1 MINWADY
8 PNFSKAEFD
17 CKETGQNQMQKRFV
31 DVLQAIRTEFGK
43 PMTISSGYRDP
54 SHSAERNKPNPG
66 AHTFGCAADIAVS
79 GGDAMRLIAIAYKH
93 GIRRIGVSQKGSGRF
108 LHFDMAEQHGFPS
121 PALWSY

>member
-8 PNFSKAEFD
+8 PNFTKAEFD
-17 CKETGQNQMQKRFV
+17 CKETGKNEMQKRFV

-43 PMTISSGYRDP
+43 PMAISSGYRDQ
-54 SHSAERNKPNPG
+54 SHPAERNKSTPG
-66 AHTFGCAADIAVS
+66 AHTYGCAADVAVS
-79 GGDAMRLIAIAYKH
+79 GGDAQHLMYLAYKH

-108 LHFDMAEQHGFPS
+108 LHFDMAEHHGFPS